1 MGHAEPAVPT
11 ARRPVDG
18 APRGLDAGGTTGP
31 LTTSRARQPDE
42 CVLVRSP
49 QVPPAPLQALDP
61 PHRAVGYGLCVLL
74 RCLLALAG
82 GLVLAAAFEPVG
94 YSWLM
99 PPAIAVLVLCVRG
112 LEPRR
117 AWLPSLVFGVGFV
130 YAVMVWMRSVGTD
143 AWIAMCAMEAA
154 FFVPL
159 GIGISWSM
167 RVRAWPVLA
176 ALWWVGIETW
186 RSGFPFSGMPFGRL
200 VYATAGT
207 PWADALPWI
216 GMVGVSFLVALTG
229 TTLAWVVL
237 HVRSPTRTTYA
248 VVAGLAV
255 VTLAPALVPFPLERS
270 GTATVAAVQGD
281 VPGTGLNV
289 PAVHREV
296 TANHVRLTEDL
307 ADAVAAGE
315 QPLPD
320 FVVWPENS
328 TAVDPFLDTEVHAGI
343 VAASDAIGVPVL
355 VGGTNSNPL
364 DDTQVLN
371 QGIVYQPGLGSGDRY
386 TKRHPV
392 PYGEYIPFRGSSWM
406 PSTYGRL
413 TEVPRDMVRGT
424 SLEPIRVADVL
435 VADAI
440 CFDVAYDDGIS
451 GQVARGAE
459 LVTVQTSNAMFSRT
473 GQLAQ
478 QFEISRLRAQ
488 ETGRWVVVA
497 AVNGISGVV
506 RPDGEVVASVPARG
520 QEVLL
525 ETVGL
530 STTITPAVRLGV
542 WPGRAVLVFLVL
554 HTALVVITYRRRRRR
569 DRTVA
574 ASTER
579 SDAA

>member
-1 MGHAEPAVPT
+1 MREE
-11 ARRPVDG
+11 
-18 APRGLDAGGTTGP
+18 PRGRRQLRVIASQAVARWSEAAAFLPRPAGACSDAG
-31 LTTSRARQPDE
+31 
-42 CVLVRSP
+42 
-49 QVPPAPLQALDP
+49 
-61 PHRAVGYGLCVLL
+61 VGYGLHVPL
-74 RCLLALAG
+74 RCLVALVG

-94 YSWLM
+94 LAWLM
-99 PPAIAVLVLCVRG
+99 PPAIAALVLSVRG
-112 LEPRR
+112 LGPGR
-117 AWLPSLVFGVGFV
+117 AWLPTLLFGITFT

-143 AWIAMCAMEAA
+143 AWIAMCALEAS
-154 FFVPL
+154 FFLPL
-159 GIGISWSM
+159 GLGLAWST
-167 RVRAWPVLA
+167 RLRAWPVWT

-200 VYATAGT
+200 AYATADT
-207 PWADALPWI
+207 PWAEALPWI
-216 GMVGVSFLVALTG
+216 GMTGVSLLVALTG
-229 TTLAWVVL
+229 TTLAWLLL
-237 HVRSPTRTTYA
+237 HLRERRALV
-248 VVAGLAV
+248 VVAGLAA
-255 VTLAPALVPFPLERS
+255 VTVAPVLVPFQVTES
-270 GTATVAAVQGD
+270 GTTTVAAVQGN
-281 VPGTGLNV
+281 VPGTGLDVV
-289 PAVHREV
+289 PHHREV
-296 TANHVRLTEDL
+296 TANHVRLTEEL

-315 QPLPD
+315 QPQPD
-320 FVVWPENS
+320 LVVWPENS
-328 TAVDPFLDTEVHAGI
+328 TAVDPFTDEEVHAGSI
-343 VAASDAIGVPVL
+343 AASDAIGVPVL
-355 VGGTNSNPL
+355 VGAVSGDPL
-364 DDTQVLN
+364 DETHVLN
-371 QGIVYQPGLGSGDRY
+371 QGIVYRPGLGSGDRY
-386 TKRHPV
+386 TKLHPV
-392 PYGEYIPFRGSSWM
+392 PYGEYIPFRGSLI
-406 PSTYGRL
+406 PSTYGKL
-413 TEVPRDMVRGT
+413 TMVPRDMVRGT
-424 SLEPIRVADVL
+424 SLEPIRVGDVL

-574 ASTER
+574 PSAER

>member
-1 MGHAEPAVPT
+1 VP
-11 ARRPVDG
+11 
-18 APRGLDAGGTTGP
+18 
-31 LTTSRARQPDE
+31 
-42 CVLVRSP
+42 
-49 QVPPAPLQALDP
+49 
-61 PHRAVGYGLCVLL
+61 L
-74 RCLLALAG
+74 RCLLALVG

-94 YSWLM
+94 HSWVM
-99 PPAIAVLVLCVRG
+99 PPAIAALVTSVRG

-117 AWLPSLVFGVGFV
+117 AWLPSLVFGVAFIFT
-130 YAVMVWMRSVGTD
+130 VMVWMRSVGTD
-143 AWIAMCAMEAA
+143 AWLAMCALEAA

-159 GIGISWSM
+159 GIGLSWSM
-167 RVRAWPVLA
+167 RSRWWPVLA
-176 ALWWVGIETW
+176 ALWWVGIETL

-200 VYATAGT
+200 VFATADT

-216 GMVGVSFLVALTG
+216 SMTGVSFLVALTG
-229 TTLAWVVL
+229 TTLAWVL
-237 HVRSPTRTTYA
+237 LELRAPSRATYA
-248 VVAGLAV
+248 AVAGLAV
-255 VTLAPALVPFPLERS
+255 VTLAPALVPFSIERS

-296 TANHVRLTEDL
+296 TANHVRLTEEL
-307 ADAVAAGE
+307 AEAVAAGE
-315 QPLPD
+315 QPRPD

-328 TAVDPFLDTEVHAGI
+328 TAVDPFLDTEINAGI
-343 VAASDAIGVPVL
+343 VAASDAIGVPIL

-424 SLEPIRVADVL
+424 SLEPIRIGSRL

-440 CFDVAYDDGIS
+440 CFDVAYDEGIA

-497 AVNGISGVV
+497 AINGISGVV
-506 RPDGEVVASVPARG
+506 RPDGTVVASVPARG
-520 QEVLL
+520 QEVLV

-530 STTITPAVRLGV
+530 SSTQTLAVRLGV
-542 WPGRAVLVFLVL
+542 WPGRLALVFLVV
-554 HTALVVITYRRRRRR
+554 HTAVVLITCRRRRQR
-569 DRTVA
+569 DRDGHEGTGPEQVH
-574 ASTER
+574 ER
-579 SDAA
+579 PRPLERGTPA

>member
-1 MGHAEPAVPT
+1 MREGPRGRRQLRVLVSQTGPRWSEAPRSLSLRCRCSTGAL
-11 ARRPVDG
+11 RRP
-18 APRGLDAGGTTGP
+18 
-31 LTTSRARQPDE
+31 
-42 CVLVRSP
+42 
-49 QVPPAPLQALDP
+49 
-61 PHRAVGYGLCVLL
+61 AVGYGLCVLV
-74 RCLLALAG
+74 RCLLAFLG
-82 GLVLAAAFEPVG
+82 GLVLAAAFEPIG

-99 PPAIAVLVLCVRG
+99 PPAIAVLVLCIRG
-112 LEPRR
+112 LGPRR
-117 AWLPSLVFGVGFV
+117 AWLPSLVFGVAFV

-216 GMVGVSFLVALTG
+216 GMTGVSFLVALTG
-229 TTLAWVVL
+229 TTLAWAL
-237 HVRSPTRTTYA
+237 LQVRSPSRAAYVA
-248 VVAGLAV
+248 VAALAV
-255 VTLAPALVPFPLERS
+255 VTLAPALVSYPLERT

-296 TANHVRLTEDL
+296 TANHVRLTQDL

-315 QPLPD
+315 QPRPD
-320 FVVWPENS
+320 LVVWPENS

-343 VAASDAIGVPVL
+343 VAASDAIDVPIL

-424 SLEPIRVADVL
+424 SLEPIRAGDL
-435 VADAI
+435 RVADAI
-440 CFDVAYDDGIS
+440 CFDVAYDEGIG

-497 AVNGISGVV
+497 AINGISGVV
-506 RPDGEVVASVPARG
+506 RPDGSVVASVPARG
-520 QEVLL
+520 QEVLV
-525 ETVGL
+525 EEVGL
-530 STTITPAVRLGV
+530 STTRTVAVRLGV
-542 WPGRAVLVFLVL
+542 WPGRLVMLFLVL
-554 HTALVVITYRRRRRR
+554 HTATVLITYRRRRQR
-569 DRTVA
+569 DRA
-574 ASTER
+574 DHPLQPAPAPQSPEPLER
-579 SDAA
+579 GTPA